1 MLNVRRTVYVLVAV
15 SLSQIIL
22 ISAQVRAPSRAGMLA
37 ATTFGVFSELQRA
50 TSSVVLGVRDVWFA
64 YVALRGVREENKR
77 LGTELTA
84 LQVRLQ
90 EQRALVRQSLGLQRL
105 LALRAEVPLETMGA
119 RVIAADATSWFQTLA
134 IDRGARD
141 GVRPDMAVIA
151 PEGVVGRIV
160 GQPSASA
167 AKVQLLI
174 DRNAAAGAMIEQ
186 SRAAGVVIGGG
197 GELLRMDYVSNL
209 VDVTVEDVVVTSGVD
224 GIYPKGFVIGPVA
237 SAERGP
243 GLYQKIQVQ
252 SAVDFLSLEYV
263 LVVTSP
269 PASAAAE
276 GLE

>member
-1 MLNVRRTVYVLVAV
+1 MLDVRRTVYVLVAV
-15 SLSQIIL
+15 SIGHIIL
-22 ISAQVRAPSRAGMLA
+22 ISAQVRTPSRGGMLE

-50 TSSVVLGVRDVWFA
+50 TSSVIVGMQDAWSG
-64 YVALRGVREENKR
+64 YVALRGVRGENTRLKEE
-77 LGTELTA
+77 LIA

-90 EQRALVRQSLGLQRL
+90 EQRALVRWSRGLERL
-105 LALRAEVPLETMGA
+105 LALRADVPLETMGA

-160 GQPSASA
+160 GQPSANA

-174 DRNAAAGAMIEQ
+174 DRNAAAGAMFEQ

-237 SAERGP
+237 AAERGP
-243 GLYQKIQVQ
+243 GVYQRIQVR
-252 SAVDFLSLEYV
+252 SAVDFSSLEYV

>member
-151 PEGVVGRIV
+151 PEGRRG
-160 GQPSASA
+160 A
-167 AKVQLLI
+167 
-174 DRNAAAGAMIEQ
+174 DR
-186 SRAAGVVIGGG
+186 RAAERERCEGAATDRSQRGGWRNDRAVAG
-197 GELLRMDYVSNL
+197 GRRGNWWRRGTAPHGLR
-209 VDVTVEDVVVTSGVD
+209 VEPCGRD
-224 GIYPKGFVIGPVA
+224 G
-237 SAERGP
+237 
-243 GLYQKIQVQ
+243 
-252 SAVDFLSLEYV
+252 
-263 LVVTSP
+263 
-269 PASAAAE
+269 
-276 GLE
+276 